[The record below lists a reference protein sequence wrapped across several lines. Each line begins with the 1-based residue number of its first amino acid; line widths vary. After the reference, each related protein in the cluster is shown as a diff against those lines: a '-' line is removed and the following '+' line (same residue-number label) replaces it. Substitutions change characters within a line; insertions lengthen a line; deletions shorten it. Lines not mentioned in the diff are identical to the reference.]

1 MRKEKVLPFGRKKET
16 NYMKSR
22 SDLWILKRTEAG
34 KLYWSQHSGSGILNA
49 FRRNGPG
56 RSGVAR
62 GRGSVPPDAICLSR
76 TGLVAH
82 DGVDDT
88 VEPPRHDRDGDAMVL
103 VLGPLLP
110 VELAQ
115 FRTVPYRAF
124 FDEPKDA
131 LEAVCFHFGDGLA
144 ARLELARLACVGV
157 RSRVLEDGGHS

>member
-1 MRKEKVLPFGRKKET
+1 MDSEKNRGGQALLEPAFWQW
-16 NYMKSR
+16 N
-22 SDLWILKRTEAG
+22 TECFQAQWAWPLRG
-34 KLYWSQHSGSGILNA
+34 GSG
-49 FRRNGPG
+49 G
-56 RSGVAR
+56 
-62 GRGSVPPDAICLSR
+62 GSVPPGAICLSR

-115 FRTVPYRAF
+115 FRAVSSRAF
-124 FDEPKDA
+124 YGESKDA
-131 LEAVCFHFGDGLA
+131 LEAVCFHLGDGLA
-144 ARLELARLACVGV
+144 ARLELARSTYVGV